1 MMLLTGIRRAAYSPD
16 HCRTSIARYV
26 DVQDNHRVAVRPVR
40 NYPMSRHD
48 SPQGKLHFEVPRPG
62 MEAMLDH
69 AGKAYNGSVTIIWDP
84 QI

>member
-1 MMLLTGIRRAAYSPD
+1 MTLPAGM
-16 HCRTSIARYV
+16 
-26 DVQDNHRVAVRPVR
+26 QDTAGRPVR
-40 NYPMSRHD
+40 NYLMNRHD
-48 SPQGKLHFEVPRPG
+48 TPRFNPTLIIPGHKGMLHFEVPKPE